1 MQIILIIVLLGCYF
15 LFFNQDI
22 KDTAGI
28 CIITLLIAGACGL
41 IFGIANAS
49 ALEIALVVSL
59 GFLLRQ
65 AYQEI

>member
-1 MQIILIIVLLGCYF
+1 MQIILIIILLGCYF

-22 KDTAGI
+22 KDTAGV
-28 CIITLLIAGACGL
+28 CILTLIIAGVFGL

-65 AYQEI
+65 AYREI

>member
-1 MQIILIIVLLGCYF
+1 MQIILIIILLGCYF

-22 KDTAGI
+22 KETASV
-28 CIITLLIAGACGL
+28 CILTLLIAGVCGL

-59 GFLLRQ
+59 GFLLKQ